1 MIFFYITKNLLN
13 YCYDSLYMNFY
24 LFLIF
29 SLSLSLF
36 LFVIPINSWQFG
48 DNEHKTITQEALPFL
63 KSEILEQIVKGN
75 HDEDDGIPDEAV
87 AANHFDACQ
96 FYESVNN
103 INEKYHSLREMSKP
117 SSNPSLAAWQF
128 GELLHPVQDFY
139 SHSN

>member
-1 MIFFYITKNLLN
+1 MLYSKIYLTFSLYHLQIKSVNFIYLPLYYNNKESKKNENLLILLILGN
-13 YCYDSLYMNFY
+13 LEIMNIKQLLKKHF
-24 LFLIF
+24 
-29 SLSLSLF
+29 
-36 LFVIPINSWQFG
+36 
-48 DNEHKTITQEALPFL
+48 HL

-117 SSNPSLAAWQF
+117 SSIHL
-128 GELLHPVQDFY
+128 
-139 SHSN
+139 